1 MNKLLK
7 EKPIKKVLGLIS
19 SILAVIIGIIFM
31 LSKSAD
37 AFGTTVNGAGTG
49 LYIFIISSIILT
61 IGIVKYDKVHVEI
74 IKDLEV

>member
-7 EKPIKKVLGLIS
+7 DKPMKKGLGLIS
-19 SILAVIIGIIFM
+19 SLLAVIIGIIFM

-37 AFGTTVNGAGTG
+37 VLGTTVNGAGSG
-49 LYIFIISSIILT
+49 LYIFIIASIILT
-61 IGIVKYDKVHVEI
+61 IGIVKYDKAHVKI